1 MAKSLFARMLVVYLL
16 IIFIAFALLG
26 GIFFETLKSQF
37 LNSQMDAMEINA
49 QIIND
54 WSTKNYYGEL
64 SNEDLQSLLL
74 EKAASDHTV
83 IWLLDPF
90 GGFYFVADPEGQSTL
105 GESNSETYN
114 FSANAMKDIIV
125 QNISNVN
132 SSFKDTVMSVEI
144 PLKIK
149 DAIRGDDT
157 IMGAIVVHK
166 AVKDVNVGINAIF
179 RQVFIPLLISVAV
192 AAVLVSILSRYIV
205 RPIRDISYAAGELS
219 RGNFDWRVKPK
230 TQDEIGEL
238 AESFN
243 KMAED
248 LKLQDGLRN
257 TFIANVSHELRTPLA
272 SVQGFVQGMLDR
284 AIEEE
289 DRDKY
294 LQIVLGETK
303 RMNTLI
309 TDLLN
314 LAKIESGKFPIEY
327 SEFDINELIR
337 RSILTFEQ
345 RIEEKQLEVNIR
357 LSDSKLFVWA
367 DEDRISQVITNLIDN
382 AVKFTP
388 PGGELKV
395 WTQTADNKVYVSVA
409 DTGEGIP
416 VEDQPYVFERF
427 FKVDKSHS
435 QSKPGTGIGLSI
447 VKRIISQHGEKITL
461 QSVPG
466 KGTAFTFSLT
476 RTFEGQGTK

>member
-16 IIFIAFALLG
+16 IILVAFALLG
-26 GIFFETLKSQF
+26 GIFFETLKNQY
-37 LNSQMDAMEINA
+37 LNTQMDAMIGNA

-54 WSTKNYYGEL
+54 WCEQYYYGKL
-64 SNEDLQSLLL
+64 SYDGFQKLLHN
-74 EKAASDHTV
+74 KAAADHTV
-83 IWLLDPF
+83 IWLLNPL
-90 GGFYFVADPEGQSTL
+90 GRFYFDPEGIGDTDEAQIQTL
-105 GESNSETYN
+105 GYIADTMNGTIVKRTNFNSVL
-114 FSANAMKDIIV
+114 KDSV
-125 QNISNVN
+125 M
-132 SSFKDTVMSVEI
+132 TVAI
-144 PLKIK
+144 PLKI
-149 DAIRGDDT
+149 GDE
-157 IMGAIVVHK
+157 INGAIVVHK
-166 AVKDVNVGINAIF
+166 AVKDVNVGINAIY
-179 RQVFIPLLISVAV
+179 RQVFIPLLISVVV
-192 AAVLVSILSRYIV
+192 AAMLVSILSRYIV

-230 TQDEIGEL
+230 TRDEIGEL

-243 KMAED
+243 KMAEE

-272 SVQGFVQGMLDR
+272 SVQGFIQGMLDR

-327 SEFDINELIR
+327 SEFDINELLR
-337 RSILTFEQ
+337 RSILLFEQ
-345 RIEEKQLEVNIR
+345 RIEEGQLEVNIQ
-357 LSDSKLFVWA
+357 LGESKLFVWA
-367 DEDRISQVITNLIDN
+367 DQDRISQVITNLIDN

-388 PGGELKV
+388 PGGELKI
-395 WTQTADNKVYVSVA
+395 WTQMAENKVYVSIA

-427 FKVDKSHS
+427 YKVDKSHS
-435 QSKPGTGIGLSI
+435 QSKAGTGIGLSI
-447 VKRIISQHGEKITL
+447 VKRIISQHGENITL

-466 KGTAFTFSLT
+466 KGTTFTFSLT
-476 RTFEGQGTK
+476 RTFEAQG

>member
-16 IIFIAFALLG
+16 IIMIAFALLG
-26 GIFFETLKSQF
+26 GIFFEILKNQF
-37 LNSQMDAMEINA
+37 LNTQMDVMQAHA
-49 QIIND
+49 QIINE
-54 WSTKNYYGEL
+54 WCRQNYYGGL
-64 SNEDLQSLLL
+64 SDADFQNLLIG
-74 EKAASDHTV
+74 KAASDNTV
-83 IWLLDPF
+83 IWLLTPI
-90 GGFYFVADPEGQSTL
+90 GVLYFNADPDEKS
-105 GESNSETYN
+105 
-114 FSANAMKDIIV
+114 DIKEAYAD
-125 QNISNVN
+125 QNVSDFLADTKQGKSVRYISDVHN
-132 SSFKDTVMSVEI
+132 SFKDVVMSVAI
-144 PLKIK
+144 PIKI
-149 DAIRGDDT
+149 GDD
-157 IMGAIVVHK
+157 IIGAIVVHK
-166 AVKDVNVGINAIF
+166 AVKDVGVGINEIF
-179 RQVFIPLLISVAV
+179 FQVLSPLLISVAV
-192 AAVLVSILSRYIV
+192 AAILVFILSRYIV
-205 RPIRDISYAAGELS
+205 RPIRNISYAAGELS

-243 KMAED
+243 KMAEE

-272 SVQGFVQGMLDR
+272 SVQGFIQGMLDR

-327 SEFDINELIR
+327 SEFDINELLR
-337 RSILTFEQ
+337 RSILLFEQ
-345 RIEEKQLEVNIR
+345 RIEEGQLEVNFQIG
-357 LSDSKLFVWA
+357 DSKMFVWA

-395 WTQTADNKVYVSVA
+395 WTQTVGSKVYVSIA

-466 KGTAFTFSLT
+466 KGTTFTFSLT
-476 RTFEGQGTK
+476 GTFEKQGTK

>member
-1 MAKSLFARMLVVYLL
+1 
-16 IIFIAFALLG
+16 
-26 GIFFETLKSQF
+26 
-37 LNSQMDAMEINA
+37 
-49 QIIND
+49 
-54 WSTKNYYGEL
+54 
-64 SNEDLQSLLL
+64 
-74 EKAASDHTV
+74 
-83 IWLLDPF
+83 
-90 GGFYFVADPEGQSTL
+90 
-105 GESNSETYN
+105 
-114 FSANAMKDIIV
+114 
-125 QNISNVN
+125 
-132 SSFKDTVMSVEI
+132 
-144 PLKIK
+144 LKIQK
-149 DAIRGDDT
+149 T
-157 IMGAIVVHK
+157 IQGAIVVHK

-179 RQVFIPLLISVAV
+179 IQVFIPLLISVAV
-192 AAVLVSILSRYIV
+192 ATILVSILSRYIV

-219 RGNFDWRVKPK
+219 RGNLDWRVTPK
-230 TQDEIGEL
+230 TNDEIGEL

-243 KMAED
+243 KMAEE

-272 SVQGFVQGMLDR
+272 SVQGFIQGMLDR

-309 TDLLN
+309 SDLLN

-327 SEFDINELIR
+327 SEFDINELLR
-337 RSILTFEQ
+337 RSILLFEQ
-345 RIEEKQLEVNIR
+345 RIEEKQLEVNIQ
-357 LSDSKLFVWA
+357 LSEKKLFVWA
-367 DEDRISQVITNLIDN
+367 DEDRISQVITNLVDN

-395 WTQTADNKVYVSVA
+395 WTQTADNKVYVSIA

-416 VEDQPYVFERF
+416 IEDQPYVFERF

-435 QSKPGTGIGLSI
+435 QSTPGTGIGLSI

-466 KGTAFTFSLT
+466 KGTTFTFSLT
-476 RTFEGQGTK
+476 RTFESQSAK

>member
-1 MAKSLFARMLVVYLL
+1 MAKSLFARMLFVYLL
-16 IIFIAFALLG
+16 IIFIAFTMLG

-37 LNSQMDAMEINA
+37 LTSYMETMKDNA

-54 WSTKNYYGEL
+54 WFSEYWVGQT
-64 SNEDLQSLLL
+64 SDEDLQARLMQ
-74 EKAASDHTV
+74 KAAEENTV
-83 IWLLDPF
+83 IWLVDPV
-90 GGFYFVADPEGQSTL
+90 GFVPFNADPQGKSNIDEAYST
-105 GESNSETYN
+105 SNTFDFLSDTLKGIEV
-114 FSANAMKDIIV
+114 SR
-125 QNISNVN
+125 ISDFNN
-132 SSFKDTVMSVEI
+132 SFKDTVMTVAL
-144 PLKIK
+144 PLKV
-149 DAIRGDDT
+149 GDT
-157 IMGAIVVHK
+157 IKGAIVVHK
-166 AVKDVNVGINAIF
+166 AVKDVEVGINAIY
-179 RQVFIPLLISVAV
+179 RQVFIPLIFSVAF
-192 AAVLVSILSRYIV
+192 AAILVFILSRYIV

-219 RGNFDWRVKPK
+219 RGNLDWRVKPRTK
-230 TQDEIGEL
+230 DEIGEL

-243 KMAED
+243 KMAEE
-248 LKLQDGLRN
+248 LKMQDGLRN

-272 SVQGFVQGMLDR
+272 SVQGFIQGMLDR
-284 AIEEE
+284 AIEES

-294 LQIVLGETK
+294 LEIVLGETK

-309 TDLLN
+309 SDLLN

-327 SEFDINELIR
+327 SQFDINELIR
-337 RSILTFEQ
+337 RCILTFEQ

-357 LSDSKLFVWA
+357 LTDDKLFVWA

-388 PGGELKV
+388 SGGELKV
-395 WTQTADNKVYVSVA
+395 WTHAADNKVFVSIA

-435 QSKPGTGIGLSI
+435 QSTPGTGIGLSI

-466 KGTAFTFSLT
+466 KGTTFTFSLT
-476 RTFEGQGTK
+476 RTFEGSSQSPQVK